1 MWLLVVYVELPAVS
15 IVLWLHV
22 IVHMR
27 AGLTTEQIFSPVEC
41 VCGLESTNRLNVLR
55 HPTRLLRSVQ
65 MEYRNAEFKCC
76 KC

>member
-27 AGLTTEQIFSPVEC
+27 AVLTTEQIFSPVEC

-55 HPTRLLRSVQ
+55 APNPLTSQRADGVSKRGVQ
-65 MEYRNAEFKCC
+65 ML
-76 KC
+76 